1 VVCRGRVVKKEGKKL
16 HLRGSFQDK
25 DGNILAE
32 SRGIWVMMQNDIG
45 RWTDK
50 KKDSKL

>member
-1 VVCRGRVVKKEGKKL
+1 MKKEGKKL

-25 DGNILAE
+25 DGSVLAE
-32 SRGIWVMMQNDIG
+32 SRGIWVMMQKDIG

>member
-1 VVCRGRVVKKEGKKL
+1 VVKKEGKKL

-25 DGNILAE
+25 DGNVLAE
-32 SRGIWVMMQNDIG
+32 SRGIWIIG